1 MKFSFFCFAAEKQ
14 YIYAPYR
21 ATTSNKMRHIVLP
34 VIFMLALLQN
44 CFAGETPLDSLKSVL
59 LGTSDPKTRVRI
71 YRDMADLTAETQ
83 ESCGYLVELVETARK
98 CGLTRPMMEAL
109 TELSINHTFFGQL
122 DSARYY
128 RALAEKYAPKGQQD
142 QWCCLIDMRIFVAEM
157 LSPDARQILDEKIN
171 AFKNRDLA
179 KESVYKQILAEYT
192 LGTALYN
199 SNDNE
204 EATPYLE
211 RAFNLA
217 SQLPFQDGA
226 NYQLLIL
233 RQFARVYSQMN
244 DKEKAVNANKKA
256 IETKERYYN
265 LYEKPARPYYPID
278 DFYITYYS
286 SMMLNVEVLP
296 EEDIQFYLRR
306 LEKMGR
312 KSTNP
317 SHKYSCFMTLSK
329 YSIYRKNIREALI
342 YNDSMIHYARIV
354 APYNLPNIYYVRSV
368 LYESL
373 NQSQDALKSLRQSY
387 DLKDSVLRA
396 EANVQYDKL
405 RVEYDVNRLNYENAQ
420 LEVRNKQ
427 IMLIGVTAVLLLSF
441 ILCTYLY
448 IHLRRAQKTK
458 ARMQQLKL
466 QAEESEKL
474 KTAFI
479 NSICHEIRTPLN
491 GIAGFAQLLT
501 DPTIAPEERESF
513 YDEVRSN
520 TDQLVTLVDGMLEVA
535 NLDVSD
541 EKLPCLPT
549 DLVQLCREVCAIYI
563 HENRNPN
570 LTITMQTP
578 EKSLIAATNHRY
590 LTLVL
595 DCLLDNAVKFTESG
609 SITVGCK
616 QKDGQVELSVADTG
630 PGIPPENHRMVF
642 DRFTKLDIYKKG
654 GGLGLYLSKIIVRRL
669 SGSIYI
675 DPDYTGGTRVA
686 VILPLE

>member
-1 MKFSFFCFAAEKQ
+1 
-14 YIYAPYR
+14 
-21 ATTSNKMRHIVLP
+21 MRHILLSAT
-34 VIFMLALLQN
+34 FLLALLQN
-44 CFAGETPLDSLKSVL
+44 CFAGETPLNSLKSVL
-59 LGTSDPKTRVRI
+59 NGTSDPKTRVRI
-71 YRDMADLTAETQ
+71 YRDMADLTTETQ
-83 ESCGYLVELVETARK
+83 ESCGYLVELVETAK
-98 CGLTRPMMEAL
+98 NCGQTRPMMEAL

-128 RALAEKYAPKGQQD
+128 RTLAERYAPKGQQD

-157 LSPDARQILDEKIN
+157 LSPDAQQILDEKIN
-171 AFKNRDLA
+171 AFKSRDLA
-179 KESVYKQILAEYT
+179 KESIYKQILAEYT

-199 SNDNE
+199 NDDDK
-204 EATPYLE
+204 EAIPYLE
-211 RAFNLA
+211 RALNLA
-217 SQLPFQDGA
+217 QQLPFQDGG

-233 RQFARVYSQMN
+233 RQFTRVYNKMG
-244 DKEKAVNANKKA
+244 DKEKAVDASKKA

-278 DFYITYYS
+278 DFYITHYS

-296 EEDIQFYLRR
+296 EEEIRFYLRK
-306 LEKMGR
+306 LEEMGR

-329 YSIYRKNIREALI
+329 YSIYRKNFREALI
-342 YNDSMIHYARIV
+342 YNDSMTRYARII

-368 LYESL
+368 LYEYL
-373 NQSQDALKSLRQSY
+373 NQDRDALKSLRQSY
-387 DLKDSVLRA
+387 NLKDSVLRA

-405 RVEYDVNRLNYENAQ
+405 RVEYDVNRLNYENSQ

-458 ARMQQLKL
+458 AHMQQLKL

-501 DPTIAPEERESF
+501 DPTTDPEERESF
-513 YDEVRSN
+513 YDEVRNN
-520 TDQLVTLVDGMLEVA
+520 TDQLVTLVDSMLEVA

-549 DLVQLCREVCAIYI
+549 DLVQLCREVCTTYI
-563 HENRNPN
+563 RENRNPN
-570 LTITMQTP
+570 LSITTQMP

-595 DCLLDNAVKFTESG
+595 DSLLDNAVKFTESG
-609 SITVGCK
+609 SITVGCR

-630 PGIPPENHRMVF
+630 PGISSENHRMVF

-654 GGLGLYLSKIIVRRL
+654 GGLGLYLSKIIIRRL
-669 SGSIYI
+669 SGSIFI
-675 DPDYTGGTRVA
+675 DPDYTGGTRMI